1 MGRRATLVRISVLMV
16 EFTSL
21 PLIVLASIYLLSGY
35 QMLNPEIRMIPEP
48 RKIHTDKILRAL
60 TIVLTYLH
68 TLGGIIIV
76 VERRL
81 REEPLRRVIR
91 AAMTAALTVL
101 LIFLLLV
108 ETTL

>member
-1 MGRRATLVRISVLMV
+1 MSRRATLVRVSMLMV

-35 QMLNPEIRMIPEP
+35 QMLNPEIRVIPEP

-81 REEPLRRVIR
+81 REESQRRVIGT
-91 AAMTAALTVL
+91 AMITALTTL
-101 LIFLLLV
+101 LILLLLV
-108 ETTL
+108 EATL